1 MRAGRKVPTFRF
13 GFTHNNPP
21 QAPYTQPVP
30 QGPFCPSR
38 GHSTS
43 AAFIPLAVGLL
54 GGCMVGLHAE
64 RVSGA
69 FRCGF
74 MHTNSPQAPYT
85 QPVCTS
91 PPRSALPKA
100 GVIPPRL
107 RSFHLLLDCWGVVWL
122 GCTPSVGAGPSDA
135 SLSAKIYPGQPEHN
149 QSLKV
154 PSAEAKAGL
163 CVTALFFSDCAV
175 RPYSV
180 DSVKGRT
187 LLRETCSRRALQDIV
202 PTPQTV
208 ELPFAKARPSRDL

>member
-1 MRAGRKVPTFRF
+1 MG
-13 GFTHNNPP
+13 
-21 QAPYTQPVP
+21 APSHTNAYVL
-30 QGPFCPSR
+30 G
-38 GHSTS
+38 
-43 AAFIPLAVGLL
+43 AFIPPPLRSFCTVLDSLYIVWSGCVL
-54 GGCMVGLHAE
+54 G
-64 RVSGA
+64 RRSRPSVSGLRTTIHPKRPTPNQSA
-69 FRCGF
+69 
-74 MHTNSPQAPYT
+74 A
-85 QPVCTS
+85 S

-187 LLRETCSRRALQDIV
+187 LLRETCSRRAALQDIV